1 MTPEQKLQKLIAV
14 LESNN
19 IPVKSDRGNFRG
31 GLVRYRDAYYFY
43 LNRKLDTDAKIR
55 LIEREFK
62 SWPLE
67 SADGQEQLNQVLQ
80 QSVE

>member
-1 MTPEQKLQKLIAV
+1 MTQEQKLQKLIAL
-14 LESNN
+14 LESYN

-43 LNRKLDTDAKIR
+43 MNRKLDVDAKIR

-62 SWPLE
+62 NWPLE
-67 SADGQEQLNQVLQ
+67 SEEGQRVLQ
-80 QSVE
+80 QLLEQPVS